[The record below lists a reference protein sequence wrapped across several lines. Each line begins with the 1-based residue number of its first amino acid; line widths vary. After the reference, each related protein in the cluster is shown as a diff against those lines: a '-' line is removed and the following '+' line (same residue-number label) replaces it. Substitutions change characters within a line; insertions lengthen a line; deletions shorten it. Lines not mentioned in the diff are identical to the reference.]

1 MLAQSLWFL
10 KLQLAV
16 RHVSRVTSPISRRV
30 SKLGGVA
37 LRTLP
42 ALAILVGCQGHLSGP
57 DGAEPGGGPV
67 MSSGGSTGAPPVDLP
82 RPTVGTFAGP
92 IVAAPPST
100 TRFMRLNH
108 KQWENTVRDVLKL
121 SAVSGLSKAFV
132 AEPLRSTFDTNGAVL
147 SVSADTFQDYQN
159 AAESLAATVAKDA
172 AIKARLAPQADAATF
187 IKNLGKRA
195 FRRPLTDAEAS
206 ACKTLFDKGKALVGS
221 GDDFADGVQLVSS
234 YLFQS
239 PHFIYREEL
248 STAVVNGKVPLN
260 AYEVASKLAYAIL
273 GSMPDDTLLASA
285 DSGALAT
292 RDQVVAE
299 VKRLLATP
307 GAKES
312 LLDFHDQLLVMRG
325 YDNISKRD
333 TFPGFGE
340 GIAEDLRQEAKHFIQ
355 DIVFQQDHGFST
367 LMTAPYTF
375 ANARVRGLYGLDST
389 GANATDFTKVL
400 LDPTQRAGL
409 LTQIGFLAANG
420 EQDTPNIII
429 RGVTIARKI
438 MCAAL
443 PPPPKNVPPLP
454 AQQPNSTNR
463 QRVELAT
470 KEAPCNSCHA
480 TIINPLGVALEH
492 LDGVG
497 KYRTQDNGLPVDSST
512 TYTVDGKSVPIAGA
526 VELANAIA
534 GSDQAHACYAQNMA
548 EYLYGRVINRE
559 TDNQLVQQ
567 GGWLSHDKES
577 LQNLVVNLLATD
589 AFLTRLP

>member
-1 MLAQSLWFL
+1 L

-16 RHVSRVTSPISRRV
+16 RHVSRVTSPISKRV
-30 SKLGGVA
+30 SKLAGVA
-37 LRTLP
+37 LCALPTL
-42 ALAILVGCQGHLSGP
+42 ALLVGCEGHLSGP
-57 DGAEPGGGPV
+57 DGANPGAAPAGN
-67 MSSGGSTGAPPVDLP
+67 SGGSAGVTPADLP
-82 RPTVGTFAGP
+82 RPAVGTFAGP
-92 IVAAPPST
+92 IVSAPPPT

-108 KQWENTVRDVLKL
+108 RQWENTVRDVLKL
-121 SAVSGLSKAFV
+121 SAVTGLSKAFV

-159 AAESLAATVAKDA
+159 AAESLAGTVAHDA
-172 AIKARLAPQADAATF
+172 AIKARLAPQADATTF
-187 IKNLGKRA
+187 IKNLGRRA
-195 FRRPLTDAEAS
+195 FRRALSDAEAT
-206 ACKTLFDKGKALVGS
+206 ACKTLFDKGKALIGS
-221 GDDFADGVQLVSS
+221 GDDFADGVELVAE

-248 STAVVNGKVPLN
+248 STGVVNGKVPLG
-260 AYEVASKLAYAIL
+260 AYEVASKLAYAIT
-273 GSMPDDTLLASA
+273 GSMPDDALLASA
-285 DSGALAT
+285 DSNALAT

-307 GAKES
+307 GATDS

-325 YDNISKRD
+325 YDNISKKA
-333 TFPGFGE
+333 TFPGFGD
-340 GIAEDLRQEAKHFIQ
+340 GLAEDLRQEAKHFIQ
-355 DIVFQQDHGFST
+355 DIVFGQDHGFAT

-375 ANARVRGLYGLDST
+375 ANARVRGLYGLDSQAPA
-389 GANATDFTKVL
+389 GANATDFLKL
-400 LDPTQRAGL
+400 QLDPTQRAGL

-429 RGVTIARKI
+429 RGVNIARKI

-454 AQQPNSTNR
+454 ALQPNSTNR

-470 KEAPCNSCHA
+470 KDAPCNGCHT

-497 KYRTQDNGLPVDSST
+497 KYRTQDNGLPVDST
-512 TYTVDGKSVPIAGA
+512 TSYVIDGKSVPIAGA

-534 GSDQAHACYAQNMA
+534 TSEQAHACYAQNMA
-548 EYLYGRVINRE
+548 EYLYGRVITRD
-559 TDNQLVQQ
+559 TDSQLVQQ
-567 GGWLSHDKES
+567 GGWLSRDKES

>member
-1 MLAQSLWFL
+1 MS
-10 KLQLAV
+10 
-16 RHVSRVTSPISRRV
+16 
-30 SKLGGVA
+30 
-37 LRTLP
+37 
-42 ALAILVGCQGHLSGP
+42 
-57 DGAEPGGGPV
+57 GGG
-67 MSSGGSTGAPPVDLP
+67 GGSTAVAPVDLP

-92 IVAAPPST
+92 IESAPAAT

-108 KQWENTVRDVLKL
+108 KQWENTVRDALKL
-121 SAVSGLSKAFV
+121 SAVTGLSNAFV
-132 AEPLRSTFDTNGAVL
+132 AEPLRSSFDTNGAVL
-147 SVSADTFQDYQN
+147 SVSADTFQDYQS
-159 AAESLAATVAKDA
+159 AAESLANTVAHDA
-172 AIKARLAPQADAATF
+172 AIKARFAPQADASEF

-206 ACKTLFDKGKALVGS
+206 ACLALFDKGRALLGS
-221 GDDFADGVQLVSS
+221 GDDFADGMQLVSS

-248 STAVVNGKVPLN
+248 SSAVVNGKVPLD

-273 GSMPDDTLLASA
+273 GSMPDDQLLASA

-292 RDQVVAE
+292 REQVVAE

-307 GAKES
+307 SARDS
-312 LLDFHDQLLVMRG
+312 LLDFHEQLLVMRG

-340 GIAEDLRQEAKHFIQ
+340 GVAEDLRQEAKHFIQ
-355 DIVFQQDHGFST
+355 DIVFQQDHGFTT

-375 ANARVRGLYGLDST
+375 ANARVRGLYGLDVA
-389 GANATDFTKVL
+389 GANATDFVKVQ

-443 PPPPKNVPPLP
+443 PPPPKDVPPLP
-454 AQQPNSTNR
+454 PPRPNSTNR

-470 KEAPCNSCHA
+470 KESPCSGCHS
-480 TIINPLGVALEH
+480 TIINPLGVAFEH

-497 KYRTQDNGLPVDSST
+497 KYRAQDNGLPVDSST
-512 TYTVDGKSVPIAGA
+512 SYAVDGKSVPIAGA
-526 VELANAIA
+526 VDLANAIA
-534 GSDQAHACYAQNMA
+534 NSDQAHACYAQNMA
-548 EYLYGRVINRE
+548 EYLYGRVITRT

-577 LQNLVVNLLATD
+577 VQNLVVNLLATD